1 MLKIVLMLNQKSLPS
16 CCFFLDH
23 AKLLANIEKLKESK
37 YSLFPLTGINP
48 DIL

>member
-1 MLKIVLMLNQKSLPS
+1 MLKIVLILNQKSLPS
-16 CCFFLDH
+16 CFFLDH